1 VIVGD
6 LNGQISILNSSSLSL
21 IRTFQAHS
29 SRIIRIKQ
37 SPFLDDTSLK
47 KYVATCS
54 SDSTVKVWDS
64 ASSSN
69 WPLIQT
75 YSQHSSQ
82 QIFGLEWLD
91 ADTLA
96 SSGLNDRTI
105 KIWSVSTGQTKRTLS
120 TGIGYVYSLKLL
132 SNKVHLCVGGGGAP
146 FDLQIYN
153 INDGS
158 LVSSLQGHTSWVYD
172 LVQLS
177 SDLLASASQDKTVR
191 IWNLTTNSSKF
202 TLQGHTNWVNSLR
215 LISAQVVASASQDAT
230 IRLWNVTSG
239 LEMRSLTGHTGAIYW
254 SLDMMTSGGQA
265 AAAVVVVSGAG
276 DQSIRVWNWTSGECL
291 RTSAQPN
298 SNIRSLAVIYGANE
312 QIIQTTT
319 TKTSKE
325 LLSLSTFDFCF
336 FLNLSS

>member
-1 VIVGD
+1 MIVGD

-21 IRTFQAHS
+21 IRTFKAHS

-37 SPFLDDTSLK
+37 SPFLDATPLR
-47 KYVATCS
+47 YVATCS
-54 SDSTVKVWDS
+54 SDFTVKLWDS

-75 YSQHSSQ
+75 YSQHSS

-132 SNKVHLCVGGGGAP
+132 SNRVHLCVGGGGAP

-153 INDGS
+153 INDGA

-215 LISAQVVASASQDAT
+215 QVSAQVVASASQDAT

-239 LEMRSLTGHTGAIYW
+239 LEMRALTGHTGAIYW
-254 SLDMMTSGGQA
+254 SLDMTSGGQA
-265 AAAVVVVSGAG
+265 TVVSGAG

-312 QIIQTTT
+312 TTT
-319 TKTSKE
+319 TTSKTSK
-325 LLSLSTFDFCF
+325 
-336 FLNLSS
+336 